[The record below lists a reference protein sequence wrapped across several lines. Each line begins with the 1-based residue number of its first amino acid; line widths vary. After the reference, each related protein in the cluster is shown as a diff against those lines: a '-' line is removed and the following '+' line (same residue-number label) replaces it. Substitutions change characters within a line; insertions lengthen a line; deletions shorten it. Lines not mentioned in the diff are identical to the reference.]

1 MNSHKKRILT
11 TLVVLPVVAWIILF
25 GSNFFLQILIFC
37 VSGLALFE
45 FLSLFW
51 GNNHFNLKITSI
63 LLALPMVFSNFI
75 HVSVEFL
82 LVSSFWILNLFFL
95 YSYGIGRTYDENGID
110 KGKSTDTQS
119 HPRSISWM
127 DIQLIFLGIVY
138 IPYILQF
145 FNSVPRKEIVF
156 ILGIAIISDTC
167 AYYSGRLFGKRKL
180 WPRVSPKKTW
190 MGSFGSLLGC
200 LLFSFI
206 YGEIFFSMS
215 WYQIL
220 ILGTLLNL
228 GAQLGDLFESALKRY
243 LKIKDSGFILPGHG
257 GILDRIDSLLF
268 VCPIYLI
275 FSKYFLT
282 V

>member
-1 MNSHKKRILT
+1 MDGYSTNLSRHCLYPIYFTILQLCPKKR
-11 TLVVLPVVAWIILF
+11 
-25 GSNFFLQILIFC
+25 
-37 VSGLALFE
+37 
-45 FLSLFW
+45 
-51 GNNHFNLKITSI
+51 
-63 LLALPMVFSNFI
+63 
-75 HVSVEFL
+75 
-82 LVSSFWILNLFFL
+82 
-95 YSYGIGRTYDENGID
+95 
-110 KGKSTDTQS
+110 
-119 HPRSISWM
+119 
-127 DIQLIFLGIVY
+127 
-138 IPYILQF
+138 
-145 FNSVPRKEIVF
+145 NSVHS
-156 ILGIAIISDTC
+156 GIAIISDTC